1 MRLPMDDDRRI
12 RFGGFD
18 FDPATGELMRGGTL
32 VARLQDQPCRVLDA
46 LASNAGRLVAR
57 EDLHKLLWPEN
68 SLVDADNG
76 LNIAIN
82 KIRLALED
90 SAATPRFIQ
99 TVPRRGYK
107 FIAAVVDRRC
117 SEAYPDH
124 VQVAAAAPAAA
135 APTGGDPVTRARYL
149 RPVLAASLTLALAT
163 TGARWFGPIPPTV
176 HTAAVMPFVN
186 LTGDPG
192 LDYAGQGLAETLA
205 TGLAMR
211 GVPRVISPDATAHY
225 TAPILSPERVAGEL
239 HADALVLGSIVRDG
253 ASFAV
258 NVRVVDGRTQQSMWA
273 KRFVRAAPM
282 EVTFS
287 DDVLADLT
295 LALRLASPP
304 SSTTTSRPQ
313 AGAEARNEY
322 LRGRYFWNLR
332 TESGVE
338 MAVEHVTR
346 ALEAQRDYAIAWVG
360 LAEIYAIGG
369 ETPSS
374 AFRPWPGDPVEAG
387 IRAALE
393 AMRLDPSNGEAHAAL
408 GKLRMA
414 QWRWADAEHELA
426 EAVRLSPND
435 ATARQWY
442 GTLLSRLQKC
452 PDAIEQAAIG
462 EEIDPITPIVNEAV
476 GTALAA
482 CGQPQLAI
490 RAYKKV
496 LAMHPEFASTHM
508 RLAGAYMRLGDAA
521 SALTE
526 YREAV
531 RLRPN
536 NCEFQ
541 ARMTRA
547 LTALGETDEA
557 RAIGAKI
564 AADAVTGR
572 ASPFCAAVAHANLG
586 DVDRAFAALDAEVTA
601 RSPSVAGL
609 LADFHLRALHADR
622 RWPGLIDR
630 IGLTSYARSGAAS
643 ADGPSSSANRR

>member
-1 MRLPMDDDRRI
+1 MNDDRRI

-18 FDPATGELMRGGTL
+18 FDPDTGELTRSGAS

-46 LASNAGRLVAR
+46 LTSNAGRLVTR
-57 EDLHKLLWPEN
+57 EELHKRLWPEN

-107 FIAAVVDRRC
+107 FIGHVVEQRC
-117 SEAYPDH
+117 FPGATPDH
-124 VQVAAAAPAAA
+124 VQVTAA
-135 APTGGDPVTRARYL
+135 APTAATPAIPVTRARYL

-163 TGARWFGPIPPTV
+163 TGARWFGSPVAPTV
-176 HTAAVMPFVN
+176 HTAAVMPFAN

-192 LDYAGQGLAETLA
+192 LDYAGQGLTDTLA

-211 GVPRVISPDATAHY
+211 GMPRVISSDATAY
-225 TAPILSPERVAGEL
+225 YKASNLSLGQIAGEL

-287 DDVLADLT
+287 DDVLADLAP
-295 LALRLASPP
+295 ALRLASSA
-304 SSTTTSRPQ
+304 SSKTTQRPQ
-313 AGAEARNEY
+313 AAAEARNEY

-332 TESGVE
+332 TASGLE
-338 MAVEHVTR
+338 LAVEHLTR
-346 ALEAQRDYAIAWVG
+346 ALEAQQDYAVAWAG
-360 LAEIYAIGG
+360 LAEIYAVGG
-369 ETPSS
+369 EKPSS
-374 AFRPWPGDPVEAG
+374 MFKPWPGEPVEAG
-387 IRAALE
+387 VQAAHE
-393 AMRLDPSNGEAHAAL
+393 AMRLDPSLGEAHAAL

-414 QWRWADAEHELA
+414 QWRWTDAEQELA
-426 EAVRLSPND
+426 AAVRLSPND

-462 EEIDPITPIVNEAV
+462 GEIDPITPIVNEAV
-476 GTALAA
+476 GTTLAA
-482 CGQPQLAI
+482 CGQPQWAI
-490 RAYKKV
+490 PAYKRV
-496 LAMHPEFASTHM
+496 LTMHPEFASTHM

-547 LTALGETDEA
+547 LTALGDVDEA
-557 RAIGAKI
+557 RAIAMRI
-564 AADAVTGR
+564 AAEAVSGR
-572 ASPFCAAVAHANLG
+572 GSQFCAAVADANTG
-586 DVDRAFAALDAEVTA
+586 DIDRAFAALDAEVSA

-622 RWPGLIDR
+622 RWPRLIDR
-630 IGLTSYARSGAAS
+630 IGLTSYARWETAN
-643 ADGPSSSANRR
+643 ADGRSATTDLR